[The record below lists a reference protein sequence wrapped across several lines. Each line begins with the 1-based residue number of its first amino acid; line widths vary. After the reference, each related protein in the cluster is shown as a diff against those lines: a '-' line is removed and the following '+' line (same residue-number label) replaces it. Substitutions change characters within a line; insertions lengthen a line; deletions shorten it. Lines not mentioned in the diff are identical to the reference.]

1 MEPGTG
7 ISDFFANPLVYLSM
21 PIISAAVGYV
31 TNVVAIY
38 MMFHPIEFLGIKVK
52 GWPNILGWQ
61 GIIPRRAAHMA
72 SVCVDT
78 ITKHLITQEEM
89 FARLDAAR
97 IADELEGP
105 MNAMIE
111 EITDKVML
119 EHQPTLWESLPQIV
133 KRQIYARIK
142 KEMPGVISE
151 IMGEIKVNINR
162 MYDLK
167 DMVVTNLM
175 RDKALLNRIFAEV
188 GHAEFKFIAR
198 SGIYFG
204 GLFGFVQM
212 CIWVFYKEWWILPLN
227 GLIVGYATNWLALQ
241 MIFNPKEVVRV
252 GPFNIQGL
260 FMKRQEEVARDFGGL
275 VADQVI
281 TPANI
286 IEAILKGPYSDK
298 VFAVVGRHV
307 QRTIDE
313 QTSVAKPF
321 VTFTVGTQ
329 AYREMKASAVDKIIS
344 GLPDALH
351 HVERYADDALDLRN
365 TLSTRLAGLPPRDF
379 EGMLRPAFE
388 QDEWILIAV
397 GAALGMMVGTFQLIV
412 LFGQQMGLWGGP
424 DEAAEV
430 LSQWLPY
437 LQSAGLS

>member
-1 MEPGTG
+1 MESG
-7 ISDFFANPLVYLSM
+7 IADFLANPWVYLSM
-21 PIISAAVGYV
+21 PVISAVVGYG

-38 MMFHPIEFLGIKVK
+38 MMFHPVEFFGIKVK
-52 GWPNILGWQ
+52 NWPNILGWQ

-89 FARLDAAR
+89 FARLDAER
-97 IADELEGP
+97 IAGELDGP
-105 MNAMIE
+105 LNAMIE
-111 EITDKVML
+111 DIVDKVMG
-119 EHQPTLWESLPQIV
+119 EHQPTLWESLPQVV
-133 KRQIYARIK
+133 KRQIYKRVK
-142 KEMPGVISE
+142 SEMPSVISE
-151 IMGEIKVNINR
+151 IMEEIKTNINQ

-167 DMVVTNLM
+167 DMVITNLTK
-175 RDKALLNRIFAEV
+175 DKALLNQIFAEV

-204 GLFGFVQM
+204 GLFGVVQM
-212 CIWVFYKEWWILPLN
+212 GVWVFYQEWWLLPAF
-227 GLIVGYATNWLALQ
+227 GLAVGYATNWIALQ
-241 MIFNPKEVVRV
+241 MIFNPKEIVRV
-252 GPFNIQGL
+252 GPFRIQGL
-260 FMKRQEEVARDFGGL
+260 FMKRQEEVARDFGKL
-275 VADQVI
+275 VAAQVL

-298 VFAVVGRHV
+298 VFTTIGRHV

-329 AYREMKASAVDKIIS
+329 SYRRMKASAVTQIIDA
-344 GLPDALH
+344 LPDALH
-351 HVERYADDALDLRN
+351 HIEHYANDALDLEN

-397 GAALGMMVGTFQLIV
+397 GAALGMMVGIFQLVV
-412 LFGQQMGLWGGP
+412 LFGDEMGIWEG
-424 DEAAEV
+424 EAGAAAAAQSAV
-430 LSQWLPY
+430 QWL
-437 LQSAGLS
+437 SATGLG